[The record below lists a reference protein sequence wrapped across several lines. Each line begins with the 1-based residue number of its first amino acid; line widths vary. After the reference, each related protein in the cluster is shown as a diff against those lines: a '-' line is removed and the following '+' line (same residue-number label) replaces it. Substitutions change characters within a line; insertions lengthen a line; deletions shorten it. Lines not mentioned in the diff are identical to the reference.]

1 MLYKKIDFDCECAI
15 ELFTACNYHC
25 DYCSGPRAKKLV
37 RRGRTP
43 EDVDQVI
50 RFFNDSGKKWLI
62 GMSGGEPTVH
72 PFFGDLVSGLNKQ
85 HSFYFFTN
93 LTFEVE
99 SFMKLVPA
107 DQVQYM
113 KTSLHPEA
121 DVETFLEKYELLFGF
136 GYNPILIMVSAPD
149 TFDRIKQVSDFC
161 QARQYPF
168 TLSVMEGPYQDK
180 NYPNDYSEP
189 EERFIEEH
197 TAEAGNLI
205 RLFSKT
211 PGGLNTFGLSCPA
224 GHQSF
229 VLDLESGNVFSCES
243 VNHIHGNIYQ
253 GTFSPSS
260 QDITCPAVNGCVG
273 YDRSPFLPGAYK
285 DFFTEGWNYWHLKDV
300 KSDPDYPNNLHQTIQ
315 ANQKASGEMIEAALE
330 AIHQRI
336 SGTDTLFW
344 GAGIYGAKVLYN
356 FQKRFP
362 DASNGNSAGNVIGF
376 IDSLKDRR
384 KVTVLGLPVYS
395 PQDGIVNRAKKIL
408 ITSYAFERDILEVA
422 RKLGVKSEVIALH
435 RDILSPIGIRYA
447 IF

>member
-1 MLYKKIDFDCECAI
+1 MLYKKMDFECECAI

-43 EDVDQVI
+43 EDVDRVI

-72 PFFGDLVSGLNKQ
+72 LFFGDLVSGLNKQ

-99 SFMKLVPA
+99 SFMKLVSA

-149 TFDRIKQVSDFC
+149 TFDRIKYVSDFC

-189 EERFIEEH
+189 EERFIE
-197 TAEAGNLI
+197 
-205 RLFSKT
+205 
-211 PGGLNTFGLSCPA
+211 
-224 GHQSF
+224 
-229 VLDLESGNVFSCES
+229 
-243 VNHIHGNIYQ
+243 
-253 GTFSPSS
+253 
-260 QDITCPAVNGCVG
+260 
-273 YDRSPFLPGAYK
+273 
-285 DFFTEGWNYWHLKDV
+285 
-300 KSDPDYPNNLHQTIQ
+300 
-315 ANQKASGEMIEAALE
+315 
-330 AIHQRI
+330 
-336 SGTDTLFW
+336 
-344 GAGIYGAKVLYN
+344 
-356 FQKRFP
+356 
-362 DASNGNSAGNVIGF
+362 
-376 IDSLKDRR
+376 
-384 KVTVLGLPVYS
+384 
-395 PQDGIVNRAKKIL
+395 
-408 ITSYAFERDILEVA
+408 
-422 RKLGVKSEVIALH
+422 
-435 RDILSPIGIRYA
+435 
-447 IF
+447 